1 MKKQR
6 KGKALQDQSA
16 NPFRDVYGLADLYP
30 LIGTREPASGA
41 VLKYGMYFG
50 KGRAPIATLE
60 LKKEHMPDGRIVVD
74 AVYDKTMHAEDE
86 TKPLTVHS
94 VTKAAFQFDKSLT
107 AAKAWSL
114 KRAFY
119 AQDGSV
125 VPGTAVEKTVST
137 GDGSLR
143 IGTGGKTR
151 QIRLKSPAIP
161 GYALF
166 LIFEALP
173 RNGTPF
179 RFTLVE
185 DGDNVKEDQQ
195 ILYARTLERQWNGKP
210 LKLYEYHHI
219 GAGIMPQI
227 YWTDENGRMLFSWTA
242 LTSYVLQ

>member
-6 KGKALQDQSA
+6 KGKTPQDQSA

-60 LKKEHMPDGRIVVD
+60 LKKENMPGGRVMVD
-74 AVYDKTMHAEDE
+74 AVYDKTMRAEDE
-86 TKPLTVHS
+86 TEPLTVHS

-107 AAKAWSL
+107 SAKAWSL
-114 KRAFY
+114 KRALY

-125 VPGTAVEKTVST
+125 VPGTAVEKSVSV
-137 GDGSLR
+137 GNGSLLVE
-143 IGTGGKTR
+143 TGGKTR
-151 QIRLKSPAIP
+151 RIHLKSPAIP
-161 GYALF
+161 GWALF

-173 RNGTPF
+173 RDAGPF

-210 LKLYEYHHI
+210 LNLHEFRHT
-219 GAGIMPQI
+219 GVGIMPQI
-227 YWTDENGRMLFSWTA
+227 YWTDERGRLLFSWTA